1 MSKKNIP
8 CGVITSAQLFDMQ
21 KPQYNG
27 YICGHGPHKSKKIYN
42 RKNKSWKHDLG

>member
-1 MSKKNIP
+1 MSKKIVS
-8 CGVITSAQLFDMQ
+8 CGVITSTQLFDMQ

-42 RKNKSWKHDLG
+42 RKNKSWKRDLG